1 MAADKHCCSGL
12 DPTEDT
18 ESGNLQEEADDGVGV
33 AVGSIRPRILKATQ
47 KTWRKAVTS
56 SCSGLDPTE
65 DTERS
70 CVGSTDGAT
79 APVAVGSIRPR
90 ILKVET
96 KMTCQAFPYF
106 VAVGSIR
113 PRILK
118 AHPRLPC
125 FASPSE
131 LQWARSDRG
140 Y

>member
-65 DTERS
+65 DTES
-70 CVGSTDGAT
+70 
-79 APVAVGSIRPR
+79 APARLQSDPPDAVAVGSIRPR
-90 ILKVET
+90 ILKGT
-96 KMTCQAFPYF
+96 L
-106 VAVGSIR
+106 S
-113 PRILK
+113 
-118 AHPRLPC
+118 
-125 FASPSE
+125 
-131 LQWARSDRG
+131 
-140 Y
+140 